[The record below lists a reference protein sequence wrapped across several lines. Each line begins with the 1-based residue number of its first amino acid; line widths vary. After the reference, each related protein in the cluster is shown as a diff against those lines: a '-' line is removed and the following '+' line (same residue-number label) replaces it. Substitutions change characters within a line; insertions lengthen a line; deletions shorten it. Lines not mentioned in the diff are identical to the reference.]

1 MTSCAQ
7 PTLHGS
13 DAHGRSQGVARGAV
27 SDHGL
32 DDDEP
37 ASLGGGDSMVA
48 VSKKQSLFGAED
60 NHRGRSSSSSA

>member
-1 MTSCAQ
+1 
-7 PTLHGS
+7 
-13 DAHGRSQGVARGAV
+13 V

-48 VSKKQSLFGAED
+48 VSKTRVPQLGSRIVRES
-60 NHRGRSSSSSA
+60 GR